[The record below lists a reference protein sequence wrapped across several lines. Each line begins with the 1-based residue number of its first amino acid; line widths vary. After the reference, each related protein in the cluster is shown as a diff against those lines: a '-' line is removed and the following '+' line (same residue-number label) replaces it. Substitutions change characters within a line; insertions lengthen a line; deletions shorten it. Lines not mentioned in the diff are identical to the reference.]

1 MKKIW
6 LGLAGVVVVI
16 MAVVGLAGCNGSG
29 ALAGDVSG
37 ININLNP
44 QQQGLWVSGEG
55 KVTAVPDLAIINL
68 GIESQEVTVAEAQ
81 AKASE
86 AMDKVM
92 QALKDQGID
101 EKDIQTLYFTID
113 RVTKWVETVPGE
125 GKEEVIGYRVTNT
138 VTAKLRQV
146 GKAGAVIDAVVAA
159 GGDLTRVNNIGFTV
173 DDPQPY
179 YEQARVKAVE
189 YARAKAQQLADKSG
203 VELGKVT
210 YLTENSYFP
219 GPIYRNYAMG
229 DIAVPAPVPAIET
242 SISAGQL
249 EITTN
254 VQIAYEIID

>member
-6 LGLAGVVVVI
+6 VALVGVVI
-16 MAVVGLAGCNGSG
+16 ILAVAGLAGCTTGG

-37 ININLNP
+37 IDINLNP

-55 KVTAVPDLAIINL
+55 KVTAVPDVAIINL

-81 AKASE
+81 AAAAE
-86 AMDKVM
+86 AMDRVM

-101 EKDIQTLYFTID
+101 EKDIQTQYFNIE
-113 RVTKWVETVPGE
+113 RVTKWVELVPGE

-146 GKAGAVIDAVVAA
+146 EKAGTVIDAVVAA
-159 GGDLTRVNNIGFTV
+159 AGDLIRVNNIGFTV
-173 DDPQPY
+173 DNPQPY
-179 YEQARVKAVE
+179 YEQARDKAVE
-189 YARAKAQQLADKSG
+189 YARAKAQQLADKAG
-203 VELGKVT
+203 VALGKIT
-210 YLTENSYFP
+210 YMTENSYFP

-229 DIAVPAPVPAIET
+229 DSGVPAPVPAIET
-242 SISAGQL
+242 AISAGEL

-254 VQIAYEIID
+254 VQIAYEILD